1 MPVLAER
8 ENRIPQPARVHLNQ
22 SPELTHR
29 LTSQQLHMP
38 KEGKGAQGMGSGV
51 LLRCRQGHFNLPELR
66 FLILIRKIAVRSN

>member
-22 SPELTHR
+22 SLQLTHR

-38 KEGKGAQGMGSGV
+38 EGKGAQGMGSGV
-51 LLRCRQGHFNLPELR
+51 LLQCRQGHSNLPELC